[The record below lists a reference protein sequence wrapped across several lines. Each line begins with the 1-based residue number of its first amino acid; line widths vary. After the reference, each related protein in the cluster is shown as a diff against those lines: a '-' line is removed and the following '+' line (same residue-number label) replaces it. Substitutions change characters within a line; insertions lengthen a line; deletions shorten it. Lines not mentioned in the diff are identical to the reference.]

1 MYDMCVH
8 PGVAIDV
15 SQNTKVITKQI
26 KTSLVPVIFD
36 IIVIYKYM
44 TIPQKR
50 I

>member
-15 SQNTKVITKQI
+15 SQNIKVITKQI